1 LKEEEINIKEYKKES
16 KKEISSP
23 EEIMENNFEKKL
35 FEQYTQKTLIF
46 TNYLFFW
53 ETVRSWNK
61 ITDLERKKDELL
73 KIYYYFVHENS
84 LFLVFHNEYNE
95 DDRVYPLLLKIRENV
110 KNLNFDIF
118 DDLFLFIDEI
128 INLEF
133 GKFLIS
139 DIWNL
144 FLENS
149 NSSL

>member
-61 ITDLERKKDELL
+61 ITDLERRKDELL